1 MTAGSEEPLADSR
14 NIPALLAA
22 LRMQQ
27 RSCTVLVTGTPGGS
41 IHVRDG
47 LVVAMETPGAPGVEG
62 LLLRSGRIGEPEWSA
77 VRASDTSHEH
87 LAAELVDR
95 GLVGAGEL
103 EVISLSALFD
113 AAFALSLAVPDSW
126 EVADPVPT
134 LYRNAGVTP
143 ERLLGEVSR
152 RINLLAG
159 EPGSVAA
166 LARTRMRQA
175 STADLPGTVDRL
187 SARHQ
192 DVLAA
197 TDGRRTA
204 RDIAFALGRG
214 LFAVMLDLRH
224 LLDRGLVRPHAP
236 STDRR
241 PSTAARI
248 APSRTGPGST
258 APSAVAH
265 SALDSVSLSLPRRV
279 PGRNSAPAPRPHD

>member
-1 MTAGSEEPLADSR
+1 MTEGIQEPLADSR
-14 NIPALLAA
+14 NVPALLAA
-22 LRMQQ
+22 LRNRR

-47 LVVAMETPGAPGVEG
+47 LVVAMETPGAPGIEG
-62 LLLRSGRIGEPEWSA
+62 LLLRSGRIGEQAWSA
-77 VRASDTSHEH
+77 VRASDTSHER

-126 EVADPVPT
+126 EVTDPVPT

-152 RINLLAG
+152 RIDLLAG
-159 EPGSVAA
+159 EPGSATA
-166 LARTRMRQA
+166 LARTRMQPT
-175 STADLPGTVDRL
+175 STAPLPGAVGGL
-187 SARHQ
+187 PARHQ
-192 DVLAA
+192 EVLATA
-197 TDGRRTA
+197 DGRRTA
-204 RDIAFALGRG
+204 RDIAFTLGRG

-224 LLDRGLVRPHAP
+224 LLDRGLVRPYTP

-241 PSTAARI
+241 PSTAPR
-248 APSRTGPGST
+248 T
-258 APSAVAH
+258 APSAVAP
-265 SALDSVSLSLPRRV
+265 AVLDPVSLPRRL
-279 PGRNSAPAPRPHD
+279 PGRNSAPTQRPHD